1 MDNQLADKRQVV
13 LILRLVLNKQGQ
25 LLHGE
30 IVDVADKVIG
40 RFANWTHLNYLMQ
53 MWLVN
58 KIEGEQL
65 NSE

>member
-30 IVDVADKVIG
+30 IVDVAYKVIG